1 MTRLTLYLDE
11 EIAAMTSTTCWDAI
25 LEMAA
30 RTFPAVETA
39 KLQSRE
45 GDIGAL
51 MKHVADA
58 HDLTFAEAA
67 EVVTFRLP
75 HYLEPERLSA

>member
-1 MTRLTLYLDE
+1 
-11 EIAAMTSTTCWDAI
+11 MTSTTCWRAV
-25 LEMAA
+25 LEEVTH
-30 RTFPAVETA
+30 TFPAVETA
-39 KLQSRE
+39 ALQSRE

-51 MKHVADA
+51 IKHVADA

>member
-1 MTRLTLYLDE
+1 
-11 EIAAMTSTTCWDAI
+11 MTSVSRWSDL
-25 LEMAA
+25 LEMTC
-30 RTFPAVETA
+30 RTFPAVRPQTLRA
-39 KLQSRE
+39 RE

-51 MKHVADA
+51 IHHVAKA

-75 HYLEPERLSA
+75 QYLEPERLSA

>member
-1 MTRLTLYLDE
+1 MTIITSWCDFVERTL
-11 EIAAMTSTTCWDAI
+11 IQ
-25 LEMAA
+25 
-30 RTFPAVETA
+30 FPKTKRDVM
-39 KLQSRE
+39 LGHE

-51 MKHVADA
+51 MHHVANA

-75 HYLEPERLSA
+75 QYLEPTALSA